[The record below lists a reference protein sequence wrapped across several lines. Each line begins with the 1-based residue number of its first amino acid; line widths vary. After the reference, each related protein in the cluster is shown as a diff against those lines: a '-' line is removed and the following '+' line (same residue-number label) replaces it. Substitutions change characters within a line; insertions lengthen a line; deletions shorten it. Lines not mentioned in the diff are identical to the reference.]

1 MGQWKVICDFG
12 DHMKVVNQNVFE
24 SSTTTVKKSFIKWNH
39 EKELIFFLSKLLFQ
53 VTKIDPPKSI

>member
-1 MGQWKVICDFG
+1 
-12 DHMKVVNQNVFE
+12 MKVVNQNVFE